1 MSIRSP
7 NQYTHMIPQ
16 YRRDRGRYDSDLS
29 DAQWELVQ
37 AIIPA
42 STANRRTGGRPPAY
56 DRREILD
63 AILYVARTGC
73 QWRLLPHDLPPWKT
87 VYTYFVRWHNAG
99 VFEAANTRLRKDAR
113 IAAGRNAEPTAGVI
127 DSQSVKIVAN
137 IGFAGFDGAKKV
149 NGRKRHIVTD
159 TLGLL
164 LTVVVHEA
172 SLSDRAGAE
181 QVLALLKLRC
191 KKMRTIFAD
200 QGYTGSLIATVKATL
215 RITIEIIK
223 RNQIRTFHIL
233 PRRWVV
239 ERTFGWF
246 GFYRRLAKDYER
258 YPSHSEAFVYIAMT
272 NIMLHRLARG
282 Y

>member
-1 MSIRSP
+1 MVSQSLPSQR
-7 NQYTHMIPQ
+7 QQ
-16 YRRDRGRYDSDLS
+16 YDSDLS
-29 DAQWELVQ
+29 DEQWQLVRDL
-37 AIIPA
+37 IPTVR
-42 STANRRTGGRPPAY
+42 SDTAVGGRPAKY
-56 DRREILD
+56 ERREILN

-73 QWRLLPHDLPPWKT
+73 QWRFLPHDFPKWKT
-87 VYTYFVRWHNAG
+87 AYDYFVQWHDAE
-99 VFEAANTRLRKDAR
+99 VFETINDRLRTR
-113 IAAGRNAEPTAGVI
+113 VRVSAGRNPEPSAGII

-137 IGFAGFDGAKKV
+137 IGYSGFDGAKKV

-164 LTVVVHEA
+164 LEVVVHEA
-172 SLSDRAGAE
+172 SLSDRESAE
-181 QVLALLKLRC
+181 TLLIKVCAQFKRI
-191 KKMRTIFAD
+191 KTIFAD
-200 QGYTGSLIATVKATL
+200 QGYTGKLIGLVQTTL

-223 RNQIRTFHIL
+223 RTEVRAFHIL

-258 YPSHSEAFVYIAMT
+258 YPKHSEAFVYIAMS

>member
-1 MSIRSP
+1 MEVHSERIVRSV
-7 NQYTHMIPQ
+7 
-16 YRRDRGRYDSDLS
+16 YDSDLS
-29 DAQWELVQ
+29 DEQWQLVSRFIPETRSNAQ
-37 AIIPA
+37 
-42 STANRRTGGRPPAY
+42 SGGRPAKY
-56 DRREILD
+56 ARREILN

-73 QWRLLPHDLPPWKT
+73 QWRMLPHDLPNWRT
-87 VYTYFVRWHNAG
+87 VYTYFVRWHDAG
-99 VFEAANTRLRKDAR
+99 VFENINDRLRITVR
-113 IAAGRNAEPTAGVI
+113 VAAGRNPEPSAGII

-137 IGFAGFDGAKKV
+137 IGYSGFDGAKKV

-164 LTVVVHEA
+164 LEVVVHEA

-181 QVLALLKLRC
+181 SVL
-191 KKMRTIFAD
+191 KKVHAQFKRIKTIFAD
-200 QGYTGSLIATVKATL
+200 QGYTGTLIVLIQTTL
-215 RITIEIIK
+215 HITLEIIK
-223 RNQIRTFHIL
+223 RTEIRAFHIL

-258 YPSHSEAFVYIAMT
+258 YPCHSEAFVYIAMS